1 MSESKRM
8 KSEGTERLDSDD
20 DSIVVTYKDGR
31 KLKLLE
37 DKYEDNSE
45 FFKKKKQ
52 ETLTKTVDN
61 LQLELVQLRNDN
73 EALRYEIALIRKSL
87 KLQKEGFDKR
97 FDNARRFFGD
107 EFRAHVQKNF
117 DAASDYTVD
126 NVVKLRKEVE
136 DVEGRLTEKWEYN
149 TSVVEEILDKESER
163 SVALDLLLEQ
173 NKNNSR

>member
-87 KLQKEGFDKR
+87 KVQKEVFDKR